1 MKLTL
6 QEIAR
11 ITGGTLSPS
20 GARATVTAISTDS
33 RTVGRGEL
41 FVPLRGDRFDG
52 HDFLGQAARK
62 GAAACLSE
70 EVLAGFPVPVIRV
83 EDTLVAMGSLAAS
96 LRRDFSGPVI
106 AVTGSSGKT
115 TTKEMLS
122 AILSLSDVGLKTAG
136 NFNNLIGLP
145 LTLFRLEPR
154 HRWAILEMG
163 MSARREIARLAEI
176 ADPTVGVITNV
187 GPAHLETLLN
197 LDGVA
202 RAKGEL
208 FAALKPGGTAVINA
222 DDELVAQLPVA
233 NGVRRLLFG
242 TSPEAQVRAEEIEVT
257 GEAVR
262 FRLLVPEG
270 ERFVTL
276 KVPGRHN
283 VSNALAAAAAAASVG
298 VGIDLIVRGL
308 ENFTPVSGRMEV
320 VRGEDGVL
328 FIEDGYNANPLSV
341 RVALEALDEMG
352 GSGRRVAVLGDMLE
366 LGSGSDGF
374 HREAGWVA
382 ARRCDY
388 LLLMG
393 GMAEHTSAGARER
406 GMQSDRVRVVGSHD
420 EAAEYLRRILR
431 PGDRV
436 LIKGSRGMKM
446 EKIGAALRAPSSPLA
461 VNHG

>member
-6 QEIAR
+6 REIAH
-11 ITGGTLSPS
+11 IAGGTLCPA
-20 GARATVTAISTDS
+20 GARATVTGISTDS

-41 FVPLRGDRFDG
+41 FVPLRGERFDG
-52 HDFLGQAARK
+52 HDFLGQAARL

-83 EDTLVAMGSLAAS
+83 EDTLLALGNLAAA
-96 LRRDFSGPVI
+96 LRSDFSGPVV

-122 AILSLSDVGLKTAG
+122 AILSLSDAGLKTAG

-145 LTLFRLEPR
+145 LTLFRLEPA

-176 ADPTVGVITNV
+176 ADPSVGVITNV

-222 DDELVAQLPVA
+222 DDELVSQLPVA
-233 NGVRRLLFG
+233 NGVKKLLFG
-242 TSPEAQVRAEEIEVT
+242 TSSAAQVRAEKIEVM

-262 FRLLVPEG
+262 FRLIAPEG
-270 ERFVTL
+270 ERLVTL
-276 KVPGRHN
+276 KAPGRHN
-283 VSNALAAAAAAASVG
+283 VSNALAAAAAAISVG
-298 VGIDLIVRGL
+298 VEVDLIVRGL
-308 ENFTPVSGRMEV
+308 ETFTPVSGRMEV

-366 LGSGSDGF
+366 LGSAAAGF
-374 HREAGWVA
+374 HRETGWVA
-382 ARRCDY
+382 AKRCDY

-393 GMAEHTSAGARER
+393 EMAGHTSAGARER
-406 GMQSDRVRVVGSHD
+406 GMQGERVRVVGSHD
-420 EAAEYLRRILR
+420 EAAAHLRGILR

-446 EKIGAALRAPSSPLA
+446 EKIGAALRGPSSPLA
-461 VNHG
+461 VNHA

>member
-6 QEIAR
+6 QEIAHFVGGHLSPPGAQAT
-11 ITGGTLSPS
+11 ITG
-20 GARATVTAISTDS
+20 ISTDS
-33 RTVGRGEL
+33 RSVGRGEL
-41 FVPLRGDRFDG
+41 FIPLRGAKFDG
-52 HDFLGQAARK
+52 HDFLGQAARL
-62 GAAACLSE
+62 GATACLSE
-70 EVLAGFPVPVIRV
+70 DVLAGFPVPVIRV
-83 EDTLVAMGSLAAS
+83 EDTLAAMGKLAAA
-96 LRRDFSGPVI
+96 LRSDFSGPVI

-122 AILSLSDVGLKTAG
+122 SILSLSGAGLKTAG

-145 LTLFRLEPR
+145 LTLFRLEPS
-154 HRWAILEMG
+154 HRWAVLEMG

-176 ADPTVGVITNV
+176 ADPAIGVITNV
-187 GPAHLETLLN
+187 GPAHLETLQG

-222 DDELVAQLPVA
+222 DDDLVSQLPVA

-257 GEAVR
+257 GEKVR
-262 FRLLVPEG
+262 FRLLAPEG
-270 ERFVTL
+270 ERRVTL
-276 KVPGRHN
+276 NVPGRHN
-283 VSNALAAAAAAASVG
+283 VSNALAAAASAISIGIG
-298 VGIDLIVRGL
+298 VDLIVRGL
-308 ENFTPVSGRMEV
+308 ESFIPVAGRMEV
-320 VRGEDGVL
+320 VQGEDGVV

-352 GSGRRVAVLGDMLE
+352 GDGRRIAVLGDMLE
-366 LGSGSDGF
+366 LGSAAAGF

-382 ARRCDY
+382 ASRCDY

-393 GMAEHTSAGARER
+393 GMAEHTAAGARER
-406 GMQSDRVRVVGSHD
+406 GMAGERVRLFESHE
-420 EAAEYLRRILR
+420 EAADLLRRILQ

-446 EKIGAALRAPSSPLA
+446 EKIGAALRAPASSLA
-461 VNHG
+461 ANHG

>member
-6 QEIAR
+6 QQLAQILGAD
-11 ITGGTLSPS
+11 ITPS
-20 GARATVTAISTDS
+20 GARATVSGISTDS

-52 HDFLGQAARK
+52 HDFLCQAARQ

-70 EVLAGFPVPVIRV
+70 EVLSGFPVPVIRV
-83 EDTLVAMGSLAAS
+83 ENTLAALGNLAAS
-96 LRRDFSGPVI
+96 LRRGFSGPVI

-257 GEAVR
+257 GEAVC